1 MKLVWL
7 KLAQIDLEKI
17 MEYYTK
23 EAGSAVT
30 NKLLKKIVTSA
41 RLIKENPFIG
51 NKTYQ
56 DDLMEWHIPNIPFT
70 LPYRLKNN
78 QIQILRVFHQS
89 QNKPDYWD

>member
-1 MKLVWL
+1 MELVWL

-17 MEYYTK
+17 REYYNK
-23 EAGSAVT
+23 EAGKTVT

-41 RLIKENPFIG
+41 RLIQENPLIG

-56 DDLMEWHIPNIPFT
+56 DDLLEWHIPKIPFT
-70 LPYRLKNN
+70 LPYRIKNN